1 MAHLHLG
8 LLAYWLVNT
17 IRYQLKQNNINYC
30 WSEIVRLANTQ
41 KVITTSGTNTYD
53 KTITI
58 RKCSLPNQQLAAI
71 YQLLKTKNQPF
82 VKRKSVVHK
91 LEFKKNELVH
101 LPPFTDG

>member
-17 IRYQLKQNNINYC
+17 IRYQLKQNNINHC

-53 KTITI
+53 KIITI
-58 RKCSLPNQQLAAI
+58 RKCSLPNQQLDAI

-91 LEFKKNELVH
+91 LELKKNEQVH
-101 LPPFTDG
+101 LPPFADG